1 MSRSV
6 SFKPKRATLVPV
18 APVAPVALA
27 DSGLRVA
34 KRALAVQEPNE
45 AVPVDSVR

>member
-18 APVAPVALA
+18 ALV
-27 DSGLRVA
+27 DSALRVA
-34 KRALAVQEPNE
+34 KRALEVQEPNE